1 MNEIIRQAISSFAEV
16 AIVAA
21 IGIATYY
28 IKTAV
33 IPWLKEKHLYDTVK
47 KFVQAAEKLG
57 DVGTIP
63 KDRKKAYVIQLLEGK
78 GIVVTSEIDAL
89 IESAVKELDN
99 AVGEI
104 VGVLADGSENEK

>member
-1 MNEIIRQAISSFAEV
+1 MNEIILQAISGFAEV
-16 AIVAA
+16 AIIAA

-28 IKTAV
+28 IKTTV

-63 KDRKKAYVIQLLEGK
+63 KANKKAHVIRLLENK
-78 GIVVTSEIDAL
+78 GIKVTPEIKAL
-89 IESAVKELDN
+89 IESAGLELDN
-99 AVGEI
+99 AMGEI
-104 VGVLADGSENEK
+104 VGVLADEADSE

>member
-1 MNEIIRQAISSFAEV
+1 MSEIILQAISGFAEV

-28 IKTAV
+28 IKTAL
-33 IPWLKEKHLYDTVK
+33 IPWLKEKQLYSTVQ

-57 DVGTIP
+57 SAGAIG
-63 KDRKKAYVIQLLEGK
+63 KDKKKAYVVTLQESK
-78 GIVVTSEIDAL
+78 GIEVTPEIDAL
-89 IESAVKELDN
+89 IESAVRELDN

-104 VGVLADGSENEK
+104 IGVLGDEPDLE

>member
-1 MNEIIRQAISSFAEV
+1 MNEIILQAISGFAEV
-16 AIVAA
+16 AIIAA

-28 IKTAV
+28 IKTTV

-47 KFVQAAEKLG
+47 KFVQAAAKLG

-63 KDRKKAYVIQLLEGK
+63 KANKKAHVIRLLENK
-78 GIVVTSEIDAL
+78 GIKVTPEIDAM
-89 IESAVKELDN
+89 IESAVLELDN

-104 VGVLADGSENEK
+104 VGVLADEADSE

>member
-1 MNEIIRQAISSFAEV
+1 MNEIIRQAISSLAEV

-99 AVGEI
+99 AVGEL
-104 VGVLADGSENEK
+104 VGVLADEADSE

>member
-1 MNEIIRQAISSFAEV
+1 MREIILQAISGFAEV

>member
-1 MNEIIRQAISSFAEV
+1 MREIILQAISGFAEV

-104 VGVLADGSENEK
+104 VGVLADEADSE

>member
-1 MNEIIRQAISSFAEV
+1 MREIILQAVSGFAEV
-16 AIVAA
+16 AIIAA

-33 IPWLKEKHLYDTVK
+33 IPWLKEKRLYDTVK

-63 KDRKKAYVIQLLEGK
+63 KGNKKDYVVQLLENK
-78 GIVVTSEIDAL
+78 GITVTPEIDAL

-104 VGVLADGSENEK
+104 VGVLADEADSE

>member
-1 MNEIIRQAISSFAEV
+1 MNEIILQAISGFAEV

-104 VGVLADGSENEK
+104 VGVLADEADSE

>member
-1 MNEIIRQAISSFAEV
+1 MSEIILQAISGFAEV

-33 IPWLKEKHLYDTVK
+33 VPWLKEKRLYSTIQ

-57 DVGTIP
+57 STGAIS
-63 KDRKKAYVIQLLEGK
+63 KDTKKAYVISLLESN
-78 GIVVTSEIDAL
+78 GIKVTPEVDAL
-89 IESAVKELDN
+89 IESAVQELDD
-99 AVGEI
+99 AVAEI
-104 VGVLADGSENEK
+104 IEVLGDESDTE

>member
-1 MNEIIRQAISSFAEV
+1 MNEIILQAISGFAEV

-33 IPWLKEKHLYDTVK
+33 IPWLKEKRLYDTVK

-63 KDRKKAYVIQLLEGK
+63 KANKKAHVIRLLESK
-78 GIVVTSEIDAL
+78 GIKVTPEIDAL
-89 IESAVKELDN
+89 IESAVLELDN

-104 VGVLADGSENEK
+104 VGVLADEADSEQ

>member
-1 MNEIIRQAISSFAEV
+1 MNEIILQAISGFAEV
-16 AIVAA
+16 AIIAA

-63 KDRKKAYVIQLLEGK
+63 KANKKAHVIRILENK
-78 GIVVTSEIDAL
+78 GIKVTPEIDAL
-89 IESAVKELDN
+89 IESAVLELDN
-99 AVGEI
+99 AVGAI
-104 VGVLADGSENEK
+104 GGVLADEADSE

>member
-1 MNEIIRQAISSFAEV
+1 MNEIILQAISGFAEV

-63 KDRKKAYVIQLLEGK
+63 KGDKKAYVVRLLEGK
-78 GIVVTSEIDAL
+78 GIIVTPEVEAL

-104 VGVLADGSENEK
+104 VGILADETDSE